1 MRRAIATHAGDY
13 EHRHS
18 VLRALCRPG
27 VNLLKRFPI
36 TRAVYLQVVHPLLAE
51 RDYTGTAADSY
62 LYTTGWLRSYVTGRP
77 VTKSGSPLPWY
88 TYPAIDFL
96 SERVRPGMR
105 VFEYGSG
112 NSTLWWLSQGCD
124 VVACEHDH
132 EWFEVV
138 RRETDGAAVT
148 VFREPTDRRYATEVT
163 THGLFDIVVIDGL
176 HRVDCAKA
184 CVPALNDMG
193 VVIFDNAEREEYR
206 EGFRYLLDAGFRRLN
221 LDGLAALNVFAS
233 RTSVFYRTRNCLGV

>member
-1 MRRAIATHAGDY
+1 MRKAFAALAGDH
-13 EHRHS
+13 EDRHS
-18 VLRALCRPG
+18 LLRAVCRPG
-27 VNLLKRFPI
+27 VNFLKRFSI

-51 RDYTGTAADSY
+51 RGCAGTDADGY

-88 TYPAIDFL
+88 TYPAIAFL

-124 VVACEHDH
+124 VVACEHDR
-132 EWFEVV
+132 EWFEAV
-138 RRETDGAAVT
+138 RRKTAGAAVL
-148 VFREPTDRRYATEVT
+148 VFREPTDRRYVTEVT
-163 THGLFDIVVIDGL
+163 GHGLFDIVVIDGL
-176 HRVDCAKA
+176 HRVECAKA
-184 CVPALNDMG
+184 CVPLLNDKG
-193 VVIFDNAEREEYR
+193 VVIFDNAEREEYW

-233 RTSVFYRTRNCLGV
+233 CTSVFYRSSNCLGI